1 MIAHPSRAR
10 GALTLGRVLLLSQL
24 REQPGRLAVT
34 VLSIA
39 LGVALGA
46 AVYLVNAAALN
57 EFGLA
62 TKRLVGDADVVIR
75 GPRDGF
81 AERLYEELAR
91 DPAVRAASPVLEL
104 EVALPA
110 NRDTLQVLGLDP
122 FVAATLQ
129 PALIG
134 DVERRALDLFAPDAI
149 VLSNRAAAELKL
161 RTGDRLR
168 VVVGDGARDL
178 RVIDVLPEGT
188 YAQALGIM
196 DIASAQWLFGKI
208 GRLNRIDLSLKPGV
222 DAEVYRGALN
232 RHLPPG
238 TLAIAPQAERDRA
251 ATVTRAYR
259 VNLNMLAL
267 VALWTGAFLVF
278 STQSLSAL
286 RRRQSFGL
294 LRALGVTRREL
305 ELALLGEG
313 ALLGFAGSAAG
324 IVLALACAAGLLRLL
339 NGDLGNAQLHV
350 AGAALGAAPLSL
362 LIFTAIGTTIA
373 AAGAWFPARIAARQA
388 PARALKGGDQAP
400 GAAVPAAVVGKSWIA
415 GLVLLTVGAGL
426 ARLPAIRGLPFFG
439 YAAIAALLLGA
450 VLLVP
455 RLTVWILRI
464 APRTNRVVPDTAL
477 AQLRDNIALS
487 TLSLASVIV
496 SFSLMVAMAIM
507 VYSFRMSFEDWLGK
521 VLPADLQLREAQG
534 NDTAYWSPQDQQA
547 AAALP
552 GVARAEFR
560 RTRPLLL
567 DPRRPPITL
576 IVRGSSAQQVS
587 EELPLLQSFRGPL
600 PDDTPPAWISE
611 AVADLYG
618 FVPGARIDLPLGEHT
633 RHFTVAGIWR
643 DYARTFGA
651 VVITRAAYIEATHD
665 EDANEGSVWLKPGSD
680 PGRVA
685 SELRAALA
693 RGAQAPGA
701 SGAGSFDI
709 LTSSALRERSLRI
722 FDRAFAI
729 TYGIEAVAVLI
740 GLMGV
745 SFAASSTA
753 LARRAEFGMLRHVG
767 MLRRQVVAMLASE
780 GVLMSSLGVLYG
792 LILGGALSL
801 VLVYVVNRQS
811 FNWSIDFA
819 VPLWQLGVLSVT
831 LIAAAAFTAVWSGRS
846 AMTQDAVRAVREDW

>member
-81 AERLYEELAR
+81 AEQLYEELAR

-110 NRDTLQVLGLDP
+110 DRDTLKVLGLDP

-134 DVERRALDLFAPDAI
+134 DVQRRALDLFAPDAI
-149 VLSNRAAAELKL
+149 LLSNRAAGELNL
-161 RTGDRLR
+161 RAGDRLR
-168 VVVGDGARDL
+168 VLVGDGARDL

-208 GRLNRIDLSLKPGV
+208 GRLNRVDLSLQPGV
-222 DAEVYRGALN
+222 DAQAFRVALN
-232 RHLPPG
+232 RRLPPG
-238 TLAIAPQAERDRA
+238 TLAIAPQTERDRA

-286 RRRQSFGL
+286 RRRRSFGL

-313 ALLGFAGSAAG
+313 ALLGLVGSAVG

-362 LIFTAIGTTIA
+362 LVFTAIGTTIA
-373 AAGAWFPARIAARQA
+373 AAGAWFPARVAARQA
-388 PARALKGGDQAP
+388 PARALKGGDEA
-400 GAAVPAAVVGKSWIA
+400 PAAVVGKSWIT
-415 GLVLLTVGAGL
+415 GLALLLVGAVL
-426 ARLPAIRGLPFFG
+426 ARLPPLGGLPFFG
-439 YAAIAALLLGA
+439 YTAIAALLLGA

-455 RLTVWILRI
+455 RLTVWLLRI
-464 APRTNRVVPDTAL
+464 APRANRVVPDTAL

-507 VYSFRMSFEDWLGK
+507 VYSFRVSFEDWLGK
-521 VLPADLQLREAQG
+521 VLPADLQLREALG

-552 GVARAEFR
+552 GVARVEFR

-567 DPRRPPITL
+567 DPRRPPVTL
-576 IVRGSSAQQVS
+576 IVRGSSAHQVG
-587 EELPLLQSFRGPL
+587 EELPLLQSFRGPI
-600 PDDTPPAWISE
+600 PDDAPPAWISE

-618 FVPGARIDLPLGEHT
+618 LAPGAGIDLPLGEHV

-643 DYARTFGA
+643 DYARAFGA
-651 VVITRAAYIEATHD
+651 VVITRPAYIEATHD
-665 EDANEGSVWLKPGSD
+665 QDANEGSVWLKPGSD
-680 PGRVA
+680 PARVE

-693 RGAQAPGA
+693 RGAAAAGA
-701 SGAGSFDI
+701 SDAGAFEV
-709 LTSSALRERSLRI
+709 LTSTALRERSLRI

-729 TYGIEAVAVLI
+729 TYGIEAVAVII

-753 LARRAEFGMLRHVG
+753 LARRAEFGMLRHIG

-846 AMTQDAVRAVREDW
+846 AMSQDAVRAVREDW

>member
-1 MIAHPSRAR
+1 VRRRAAIR
-10 GALTLGRVLLLSQL
+10 GVLTLGRVLFFSQL
-24 REQPGRLAVT
+24 REEPGRLAVT
-34 VLSIA
+34 MLSIA

-62 TKRLVGDADVVIR
+62 TKRLVGDADVVVR

-81 AERLYEELAR
+81 AEGLYEELAA
-91 DPAVRAASPVLEL
+91 DPTVRVASPMLEL
-104 EVALPA
+104 EAALPA
-110 NRDTLQVLGLDP
+110 KRDTLKVLGLDP

-149 VLSNRAAAELKL
+149 VLSNRAAAELGL
-161 RTGDRLR
+161 RAGDTLP
-168 VVVGDGARDL
+168 VVVGDGARAL
-178 RVIDVLPEGT
+178 RVIDVLPEGA
-188 YAQALGIM
+188 YNQALGIM
-196 DIASAQWLFGKI
+196 DIASAQWLFGMV

-222 DAEVYRGALN
+222 DVEAYRRMLN
-232 RHLPPG
+232 RRLPAG

-259 VNLNMLAL
+259 VNLNVLAL

-286 RRRQSFGL
+286 RRRRSFGL

-305 ELALLGEG
+305 ELALLAEG
-313 ALLGFAGSAAG
+313 ALLGLAGSAAG
-324 IVLALACAAGLLRLL
+324 IALALACAAGLLRVL
-339 NGDLGNAQLHV
+339 NGDLGNAQLHL
-350 AGAALGAAPLSL
+350 AGGALGAAPGSL
-362 LIFTAIGTTIA
+362 LVFTAIGTAIA
-373 AAGAWFPARIAARQA
+373 AAGAWFPARSAARQA
-388 PARALKGGDQAP
+388 PARALKGGDDAP
-400 GAAVPAAVVGKSWIA
+400 GALVGKDWMV
-415 GLVLLTVGAGL
+415 GLVLLGSGAIL
-426 ARLPAIRGLPFFG
+426 ARLPPIRGLPFFG

-464 APRTNRVVPDTAL
+464 APRVHRVVPDTAL

-507 VYSFRMSFEDWLGK
+507 VYSFRVSFEDWLGK
-521 VLPADLQLREAQG
+521 VLPADLQLREPLG
-534 NDTAYWSPQDQQA
+534 TDTAYWSPEDQRA

-552 GVARAEFR
+552 GIARVEFR

-567 DPRRPPITL
+567 DPLRPPVTL
-576 IVRGSSAQQVS
+576 IVRGSSARQVS
-587 EELPLLQSFRGPL
+587 EELPLVRSASGAL
-600 PDDTPPAWISE
+600 PEGAAPAWISE

-618 FVPGARIDLPLGEHT
+618 LAPGARIDLPLGDHV
-633 RHFTVAGIWR
+633 RHFAVAGIWR
-643 DYARTFGA
+643 DYARAFGA
-651 VVITRAAYIEATHD
+651 VVITRPAYVEATHD
-665 EDANEGSVWLKPGSD
+665 EDANEGSVWLEPGSD
-680 PGRVA
+680 PARIESA
-685 SELRAALA
+685 LRAALA
-693 RGAQAPGA
+693 
-701 SGAGSFDI
+701 SGAAAARSKGAFEI
-709 LTSSALRERSLRI
+709 LTSTALRERSLRI

-729 TYGIEAVAVLI
+729 TYGIEAVAVII

-819 VPLWQLGVLSVT
+819 VPTWQLGVLSVT
-831 LIAAAAFTAVWSGRS
+831 LIAAAAFTAVWSGRG
-846 AMTQDAVRAVREDW
+846 AMSQEAVRAVREDW